1 MSNPPPTPEPT
12 PFQRFQELTAKLLA
26 VPAREVD
33 AKEKGKRKR
42 RKANKKTQTVFS
54 K

>member
-1 MSNPPPTPEPT
+1 MSNKPQAPEPT

-26 VPAREVD
+26 VPKREVD
-33 AKEKGKRKR
+33 EKEKGKRKR
-42 RKANKKTQTVFS
+42 RKPHKQQKTAS

>member
-1 MSNPPPTPEPT
+1 MSNPPPNPETT

-26 VPAREVD
+26 VPKREVD

-42 RKANKKTQTVFS
+42 RKAHKQQKTAS